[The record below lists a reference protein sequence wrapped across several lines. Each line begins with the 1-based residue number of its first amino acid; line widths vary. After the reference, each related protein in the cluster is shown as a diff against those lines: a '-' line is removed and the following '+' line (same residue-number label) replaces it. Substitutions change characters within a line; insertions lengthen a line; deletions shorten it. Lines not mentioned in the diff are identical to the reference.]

1 MAEMEMAFYVYI
13 MTNRSGTLYVG
24 VSNDLARR
32 VQEHKT
38 GHTQGFTSRYR
49 MDRLVYFEKT
59 SDINVALAREKQLK
73 GWLRSK
79 KVALIEALNPAWAD
93 LAESIDVDGE

>member
-1 MAEMEMAFYVYI
+1 MAEMKMAFSVYI

-24 VSNDLARR
+24 VSNDLGRR

-38 GHTQGFTSRYR
+38 GHTQGFTSRFR
-49 MDRLVYFEKT
+49 MDRLVYFETT

-73 GWLRSK
+73 GWRRSK
-79 KVALIEALNPAWAD
+79 KIALIEALNPNWDD
-93 LAESIDVDGE
+93 LADSVD